1 MLLVVLMRKFL
12 ANLFQKEK
20 VMAKPTGKDDER
32 EALVRLAQEQF
43 KQLKEKG
50 LSLPVVTL

>member
-12 ANLFQKEK
+12 ANLFKKEK
-20 VMAKPTGKDDER
+20 VMAKHGGKDDER

-50 LSLPVVTL
+50 LSFPVVTL